1 MGVCIDQ
8 EVDELLMVTELME
21 NGSVFDILHKKK
33 LKLPFKQ
40 RMKIGT
46 LALLSLSLVTP
57 AALVCSVP
65 MADTHTH
72 THAHTF
78 HHQSGCSRRLACKI
92 AKDCALGLNY
102 LHLNKPNPI
111 LHLDLKTANL
121 LVDANFVTKVAGTC
135 VVMKRRCV
143 VHLGQ

>member
-46 LALLSLSLVTP
+46 LSLLSLSLSPEIP
-57 AALVCSVP
+57 AARVL
-65 MADTHTH
+65 
-72 THAHTF
+72 
-78 HHQSGCSRRLACKI
+78 R
-92 AKDCALGLNY
+92 
-102 LHLNKPNPI
+102 
-111 LHLDLKTANL
+111 
-121 LVDANFVTKVAGTC
+121 AG
-135 VVMKRRCV
+135 
-143 VHLGQ
+143 G